1 MWMENGRREDIEEV
15 IIQALGHRER
25 RNILKIIRSV
35 ERGASYTEIAGE
47 LDINTGRMNYHLRQ
61 LQGLI
66 ERDGERMYHLTPL
79 GEQTLGVFNM
89 MTEDPNGKFA
99 AYLNAA
105 LRTSQSGSI
114 HPTVTGFLYVGMA
127 FDCLFLFIW
136 GYLEYLAA
144 IGDGPMFVI
153 LVASALIILGLIG
166 LVWMARALKS
176 APTFVRKLE
185 RKLGVA

>member
-1 MWMENGRREDIEEV
+1 MENGSREDIEDV

-25 RNILKIIRSV
+25 RNILKVVRAA

-47 LDINTGRMNYHLRQ
+47 LDINTGRMNYHLRL

-66 ERDGERMYHLTPL
+66 ERGEERRYHLTPL
-79 GEQTLGVFNM
+79 GEQTLGVLNM

-99 AYLNAA
+99 AYLNTA
-105 LRTSQSGSI
+105 RSSQSGSI
-114 HPTVTGFLYVGMA
+114 HPTVTRFLYVGMA
-127 FDCLFLFIW
+127 FDCLFLLIW
-136 GYLEYLAA
+136 GYLGYLAA

-166 LVWMARALKS
+166 LVWMALALKS
-176 APTFVRKLE
+176 APAFVRKLE